1 MLVKMLEKLINET
14 KELLEEYKINPD
26 ESLKN
31 DILGREWVIEKIFS
45 ENTKSIIH
53 IFNNLRNFNPNLEL
67 YHAYINNLENYQEF
81 QKYKRIREDY
91 F

>member
-14 KELLEEYKINPD
+14 KELLEEYKIHPD
-26 ESLKN
+26 KSLKKN
-31 DILGREWVIEKIFS
+31 ILEKEGMIEEIFFNNTRSIIYIFS
-45 ENTKSIIH
+45 
-53 IFNNLRNFNPNLEL
+53 NLAGHNPNLEL
-67 YHAYINNLENYQEF
+67 YHAYINNLENYQKF